1 MRLHNTSKN
10 CPHGANPLRQQIHVI
25 TGKKSRH
32 QAGIKLHKEVAT
44 TEETPA
50 S

>member
-1 MRLHNTSKN
+1 LVLL
-10 CPHGANPLRQQIHVI
+10 P
-25 TGKKSRH
+25 GKKSRH